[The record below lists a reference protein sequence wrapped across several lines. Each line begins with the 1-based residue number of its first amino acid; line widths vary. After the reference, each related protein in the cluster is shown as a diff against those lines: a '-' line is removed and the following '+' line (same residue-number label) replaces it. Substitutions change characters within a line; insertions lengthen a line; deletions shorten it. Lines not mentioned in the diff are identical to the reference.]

1 MKFKIVGIKL
11 MSHATKLLERIEN
24 RMRYETEI
32 TEQFGYIPG
41 RGTTDVIFA
50 LRNMVKKK
58 KKAISRIHAF
68 RRKKTYDRVPQEEI
82 WRYVRKK
89 YQKCM

>member
-58 KKAISRIHAF
+58 KRLYLVFMHLEEKKHMIEC
-68 RRKKTYDRVPQEEI
+68 RKK
-82 WRYVRKK
+82 K
-89 YQKCM
+89 YGGM